1 MRPALPRYWVTWDV
15 NRLLTFLRTWHP
27 ISSLSLKA
35 LTLKTVTLVAVTSSD
50 RAQTI
55 NAMDIE
61 HCTVSDE
68 GILFPIH
75 SLLKNS
81 RRNHPIRV
89 VKCHNFTDP
98 ALNVSE
104 YVLAYLRRTFKFR
117 LRAVDSGLPKPTS
130 LFLSYHTGKQV
141 RTSTLSKYI
150 LTTMELAG
158 IDTDVYKA
166 HTTRGAFPSLM
177 RRKGCSA
184 NNILEQGDWSS
195 ISTFQRYY
203 SRESED
209 TQAGRL
215 IQEVLGKKR
224 N

>member
-1 MRPALPRYWVTWDV
+1 MCT
-15 NRLLTFLRTWHP
+15 
-27 ISSLSLKA
+27 LS
-35 LTLKTVTLVAVTSSD
+35 
-50 RAQTI
+50 
-55 NAMDIE
+55 
-61 HCTVSDE
+61 
-68 GILFPIH
+68 
-75 SLLKNS
+75 
-81 RRNHPIRV
+81 
-89 VKCHNFTDP
+89 
-98 ALNVSE
+98 
-104 YVLAYLRRTFKFR
+104 LRRTFKFR
-117 LRAVDSGLPKPTS
+117 LKAVDSGLPKPTS

-209 TQAGRL
+209 TQAGLL